1 MILIVQLDEEI
12 AIITLYIQID
22 KVIVLGF
29 YQEED
34 TINMPRNVIMFEVDE
49 WDNLVSSTY
58 GRVYNFQQQNGC
70 KDRGI
75 YYFTV
80 PIEDYY
86 IEDYER
92 EEIPEEV
99 NGEIKGVSFKAWLE
113 RDPNTPNFLEK
124 YRHELFWD
132 RNFYPHV
139 SMIIKDLENKGIL
152 KEGEYIIN
160 IDW

>member
-1 MILIVQLDEEI
+1 MDFIR
-12 AIITLYIQID
+12 
-22 KVIVLGF
+22 G
-29 YQEED
+29 ED

>member
-99 NGEIKGVSFKAWLE
+99 NGEIRGVSFKAWLE
-113 RDPNTPNFLEK
+113 RNSNIPNFLEK

>member
-49 WDNLVSSTY
+49 QDNLVSSTY

>member
-1 MILIVQLDEEI
+1 MNGIIQYHLLI
-12 AIITLYIQID
+12 
-22 KVIVLGF
+22 
-29 YQEED
+29 
-34 TINMPRNVIMFEVDE
+34 
-49 WDNLVSSTY
+49 